1 MTGQPQKPTRRWPWE
16 VHWLLAWVVAGAF
29 AGACALA
36 VVELGLYDVRAT
48 RPHNAFVAWATHTTM
63 IHSVQ
68 LRAGQTP
75 PLQITPAEVQA
86 GLRLYDAH
94 CAVCHGAPG
103 VSRAAW
109 VSGMTP
115 TPPYLIDA
123 AHRWTP
129 AQLHFIIAGGVKMT
143 GMPGWS
149 TTLTDREVWRLVA
162 FVEVMPYVSR
172 QDYQRMRAA
181 NSRR

>member
-1 MTGQPQKPTRRWPWE
+1 
-16 VHWLLAWVVAGAF
+16 
-29 AGACALA
+29 LA

-63 IHSVQ
+63 IHSVRS
-68 LRAGQTP
+68 RAGQTP
-75 PLQITPAEVQA
+75 PPRLTPAEVQA
-86 GLRLYDAH
+86 GFRLYAAH
-94 CAVCHGAPG
+94 CAVCHGAPA
-103 VSRAAW
+103 VSRAPW

-129 AQLHFIIAGGVKMT
+129 AQLRFIIAGGVKMT

-149 TTLTDREVWRLVA
+149 TILSDREMSDLVA
-162 FVEVMPYVSR
+162 FLEAAPYMSGPE
-172 QDYQRMRAA
+172 YQRLRATSA
-181 NSRR
+181 KR